1 MPCVDRDLKDAPRF
15 GRSVEADEDQ
25 IIKTL
30 VEANRRITTRKI
42 AANLHDLIKLF
53 FFIKKKMVFHSR
65 AGNEITFQTIH
76 DFSYCSL
83 FPICVTQEFL
93 KFANCLVGST
103 DLFFS

>member
-30 VEANRRITTRKI
+30 VEANHRITTRKI

-53 FFIKKKMVFHSR
+53 FFIKKKWSFTL
-65 AGNEITFQTIH
+65 AQETK
-76 DFSYCSL
+76 SL
-83 FPICVTQEFL
+83 SKQSTTFPIARYFQSV
-93 KFANCLVGST
+93 
-103 DLFFS
+103 

>member
-53 FFIKKKMVFHSR
+53 FFIKKKNGLSLSR
-65 AGNEITFQTIH
+65 RKRNHFPNNPR
-76 DFSYCSL
+76 L
-83 FPICVTQEFL
+83 FLLLAISNLCDARIFKTR
-93 KFANCLVGST
+93 
-103 DLFFS
+103 

>member
-30 VEANRRITTRKI
+30 VEANRRITRKI

-53 FFIKKKMVFHSR
+53 FFIKKKKWSFTL
-65 AGNEITFQTIH
+65 AQETK
-76 DFSYCSL
+76 SL
-83 FPICVTQEFL
+83 SKQSTTFPIARYFQSV
-93 KFANCLVGST
+93 
-103 DLFFS
+103 

>member
-53 FFIKKKMVFHSR
+53 FFIKKKKWSFTL
-65 AGNEITFQTIH
+65 AQETK
-76 DFSYCSL
+76 SL
-83 FPICVTQEFL
+83 SKQSTTFPIARYFQSV
-93 KFANCLVGST
+93 
-103 DLFFS
+103 

>member
-53 FFIKKKMVFHSR
+53 FFIKKNGLSLSR
-65 AGNEITFQTIH
+65 RKRNHFPNNPR
-76 DFSYCSL
+76 L
-83 FPICVTQEFL
+83 FLLLAISNLCDARIFKTR
-93 KFANCLVGST
+93 
-103 DLFFS
+103 